1 MEQIGVLIDSE
12 YLQELAKEVDSE
24 LLTIETEAYEEAGE
38 EFNLASPKQ
47 MSELLFEKLGLNKRK
62 SSKTKTGYSTNQAV
76 LEKLKGDHPIIDL
89 ILQHRT
95 LAKLKSTYVDT
106 LPTLVN
112 QKPKD
117 YTPIIIKP

>member
-112 QKPKD
+112 QKNPK
-117 YTPIIIKP
+117 TTHQL